1 MINISNKIAEYLAPE
16 VYYIHLILRKI
27 LLCELIVLSTNN
39 HIVVV
44 FNLIFVRVNQ
54 NHSKFF
60 EYSN

>member
-1 MINISNKIAEYLAPE
+1 MINISNKIAEYLTPE
-16 VYYIHLILRKI
+16 VYYIRLILRKI
-27 LLCELIVLSTNN
+27 LLCELIRLSPNN

-44 FNLIFVRVNQ
+44 FNFIFVRVNQ